1 MIIDDFMHS
10 EGQIHELISEI
21 WKMKESFTSYIF
33 DHIGRD
39 DNCLAD
45 KFVKF
50 GFYLNLDCMFC
61 QSLHSFASALPK
73 EVFMNHTMLNSI

>member
-50 GFYLNLDCMFC
+50 DFSLNLDGMFF
-61 QSLHSFASALPK
+61 QSHPSFASVVVE
-73 EVFMNHTMLNSI
+73 EVLMSDNT